1 MALSIGYDE
10 GGSGDILLVSVQVGI
25 TEQAKKLKQKW
36 KQRLNGVPYF
46 HSIDLWNFQSGVFTD
61 SGLGRAERSALL
73 SNLADLIHDRL
84 IIGLTAK
91 ISTKEYLAHT
101 TNHFRSQHGTAY
113 TYCVTTLILMT
124 YLLMKQRGI
133 RTEFNI
139 LIENGHRNAMQA
151 VQILDRYKVPQ
162 PVPVPDFKILS
173 VGLGSKVDHP
183 ILQAADMLAYCKHQ
197 QHTHGDTEIYKALH
211 RIGSPYS
218 TETISLDR
226 RAFLSTQQHVA
237 EWADKC
243 RDYWLHG
250 RNDAK

>member
-133 RTEFNI
+133 RTGI
-139 LIENGHRNAMQA
+139 
-151 VQILDRYKVPQ
+151 
-162 PVPVPDFKILS
+162 
-173 VGLGSKVDHP
+173 
-183 ILQAADMLAYCKHQ
+183 
-197 QHTHGDTEIYKALH
+197 
-211 RIGSPYS
+211 
-218 TETISLDR
+218 
-226 RAFLSTQQHVA
+226 
-237 EWADKC
+237 
-243 RDYWLHG
+243 
-250 RNDAK
+250 